1 MADRPKPDISAE
13 ALATTCSD
21 SDLTRLS
28 QHIVDWEDIAAALSI
43 TEAEEREIKENNPR
57 DYQMQKYAML
67 RKWKAKAGDDATY
80 NQLIRVFR
88 KMTNMGLVEHVQEI
102 LIHPEESATA
112 SNVLACYQEFL
123 QRSYCKARH
132 PSLLLDQ
139 WPVMKN
145 PAFVSIKLSLVK
157 GNGNKCSRKNI
168 SLSDLF
174 AKTKPQSRNT
184 HQILLRGLPG
194 SGKTTLTWHVSQL
207 WAKKELFCQF
217 SLFLTV
223 PLRSQQVQQATCLA
237 DLIPHPDQEQRRAV
251 ALALSTNHGD
261 GVCFWFDGWDE
272 MSQIVQKK
280 SFVASFIRQDAP
292 QSSLPS
298 CTIVVTSRSYSEFLN
313 WLNIAK
319 VDIDNLDQK
328 QVAELVTKNTE
339 GTGYN
344 ANELLTA
351 LESKAALSRFCS
363 LPITVTILIHL
374 FFTFG
379 VNIPTTQ
386 TELFRC
392 LILNLLLRNLQ
403 TRWDQPVKMLESFD
417 SLSEFPSKCFAFLC
431 KLAYDGVMQNKAVFR
446 PSDIPNLPLPLA
458 TLGLMRINPRIEWFG
473 IDEELIFIHSTIQE
487 FLAAY
492 HLSSLPSAQQIDD
505 LNKIMESEHSP
516 VVIFFGG
523 LTKFSGTRELFP
535 PRRNLYKVDWHN
547 DWFFTLVESLYE
559 ANTPSLCHVITECN
573 ASLDCDINIQLQSR
587 HNISFTPAQMV
598 PLGYYIVHLCVKKV
612 CLLSL
617 FNCQYSK
624 STIKSFVKTII
635 SEWKTLNPK
644 PTKPNLLIVIS
655 DNYISHATEVI
666 SELIVN
672 TDLLQSLRLF
682 IHMSVLVYPW
692 RTPTKFFHKPQEV
705 ILETI
710 RQGPRR
716 VKYKH
721 VADRRLCLHSVMRP
735 LIGALS
741 RNSSMMELFL
751 KFRFPSDYEMPSS
764 ALIAY
769 SEYYMFLLL
778 TCCPGL
784 TQVVFK
790 KFFQPYHPYH
800 LFSLALRHNKTIEW
814 FGLVEN
820 IPLMLTEPSLVPLAV
835 GIGRN
840 RCIKGMNLMDALSND
855 SLLCLLNSILR
866 NGSLLG
872 AMVIDIKP
880 SLRAIKVLRILNIC
894 RERFEKPPLNICYRN
909 LNENQDVVYNG
920 FDETVR
926 VRCPRPPDSWVISD
940 NCTGL
945 RSFVFSFDFP
955 VLI

>member
-1 MADRPKPDISAE
+1 MADSLGLSAE
-13 ALATTCSD
+13 ALASVWSD

-28 QHIVDWEDIAAALSI
+28 QRIVDWEDIAAALSI
-43 TEAEEREIKENNPR
+43 TEAEEREIKENNPC
-57 DYQMQKYAML
+57 DYQMQKCAML
-67 RKWKAKAGDDATY
+67 RKWKAKVGDGATY
-80 NQLIRVFR
+80 NQLLRVFR
-88 KMTNMGLVEHVQEI
+88 IINDKGLIEHVLEI
-102 LIHPEESATA
+102 LLHPEESATA

-123 QRSYCKARH
+123 QMSYCKALH
-132 PSLLLDQ
+132 PSLLIDQ

-145 PAFVSIKLSLVK
+145 PAFVSVKLSLVK
-157 GNGNKCSRKNI
+157 GDRYNSTREDI

-217 SLFLTV
+217 SIFLTV
-223 PLRSQQVQQATCLA
+223 PLRSHRVQQATCLA
-237 DLIPHPDQEQRRAV
+237 DLIPHPDQERRRAI

-272 MSQIVQKK
+272 MSQIAQKQ

-298 CTIVVTSRSYSEFLN
+298 CTIVVTSREFLN
-313 WLNIAK
+313 WLNMAK
-319 VDIDNLDQK
+319 VDIDYLNQE

-379 VNIPTTQ
+379 INIPTTQ

-403 TRWDQPVKMLESFD
+403 TRWDQPVKMLENID
-417 SLSEFPSKCFAFLC
+417 SLPEFAGKCFAFLC

-446 PSDIPNLPLPLA
+446 SSDIPNLPLPLA

-473 IDEELIFIHSTIQE
+473 IDEELIFIHSTVQE

-523 LTKFSGTRELFP
+523 LTRFSGTREVFP
-535 PRRNLYKVDWHN
+535 PRRNSYEADWHN

-559 ANTPSLCHVITECN
+559 ANTPSLCHVITEHD
-573 ASLDCDINIQLQSR
+573 ASLDDCDVNIQLKSW
-587 HNISFTPAQMV
+587 HNVSFTPAQMV
-598 PLGYYIVHLCVKKV
+598 PLGYYIVHLCSKKV
-612 CLLSL
+612 CHLSL
-617 FNCQYSK
+617 INCRYSK
-624 STIKSFVKTII
+624 DTIKSFVNVIL

-644 PTKPNLLIVIS
+644 PVKPNLLLVIS
-655 DNYISHATEVI
+655 DNYISQATEVI

-672 TDLLQSLRLF
+672 TDLLQSLMLF
-682 IHMSVLVYPW
+682 VHMSVKVYPW
-692 RTPTKFFHKPQEV
+692 RTAMSIRQRPEV
-705 ILETI
+705 ILEAI

-721 VADRRLCLHSVMRP
+721 VANRRLCLHSVMRP

-741 RNSSMMELFL
+741 RNSSMMKLCL
-751 KFRFPSDYEMPSS
+751 KFRFPSYYEMPSS

-784 TQVVFK
+784 SEIVLN
-790 KFFQPYHPYH
+790 KFFQPHHPYN
-800 LFSLALRHNKTIEW
+800 LFSLALRHNTTIEW
-814 FGLVEN
+814 MNLEEN
-820 IPLMLTEPSLVPLAV
+820 IPLITKPSLEHLAV

-840 RCIKGMNLMDALSND
+840 RCIKGMNLMDALTND
-855 SLLCLLNSILR
+855 SLLYLLMNILWH
-866 NGSLLG
+866 GSLVG
-872 AMVIDIKP
+872 AMIIDIKP
-880 SLRAIKVLRILNIC
+880 SLKVITVLRILNIC
-894 RERFEKPPLNICYRN
+894 RERPDKPPLNICYRN
-909 LNENQDVVYNG
+909 KSHDVVYDG
-920 FDETVR
+920 FDEIVQAHTSSP
-926 VRCPRPPDSWVISD
+926 CPRDEYNSYTRGD
-940 NCTGL
+940 NDTFTINYDTQFL
-945 RSFVFSFDFP
+945 Y
-955 VLI
+955 

>member
-1 MADRPKPDISAE
+1 MANTPGISAE
-13 ALATTCSD
+13 ALASVWSD

-28 QHIVDWEDIAAALSI
+28 QHIVDWEDIAPVLSI
-43 TEAEEREIKENNPR
+43 TEAEEREIKEDNPR

-67 RKWKAKAGDDATY
+67 RKWKAKAGDGAIY

-88 KMTNMGLVEHVQEI
+88 IINDKGLIEHVQEI
-102 LIHPEESATA
+102 LLHPEESATA

-123 QRSYCKARH
+123 QMSYYKARH

-145 PAFVSIKLSLVK
+145 PAFVSVKLSLVK
-157 GNGNKCSRKNI
+157 GDRSNSTREEI
-168 SLSDLF
+168 SLSDLL

-207 WAKKELFCQF
+207 WAKRELFCQF
-217 SLFLTV
+217 TLFLTV
-223 PLRSQQVQQATCLA
+223 PLRSQRVQQATCLA
-237 DLIPHPDQEQRRAV
+237 DLIPHPDKERRRAV

-272 MSQIVQKK
+272 MSEIVQKK

-313 WLNIAK
+313 WLSMEK
-319 VDIDNLDQK
+319 VDIDNLNQE

-379 VNIPTTQ
+379 INIPTTQ

-403 TRWDQPVKMLESFD
+403 TRWDQPVKMLENFD
-417 SLSEFPSKCFAFLC
+417 SLPEFAGKCFAFLC

-473 IDEELIFIHSTIQE
+473 IDEELTFIHSTVQE

-505 LNKIMESEHSP
+505 LKNIMESEHSP

-535 PRRNLYKVDWHN
+535 PRRNSYEADWHN

-559 ANTPSLCHVITECN
+559 ANTPSLCHVITEHD
-573 ASLDCDINIQLQSR
+573 ASLDCDVNIQLKSW
-587 HNISFTPAQMV
+587 HNVSFTPAQMV
-598 PLGYYIVHLCVKKV
+598 PLGYYIVHLCTKKV
-612 CLLSL
+612 CHLSL
-617 FNCQYSK
+617 FNCRYSK
-624 STIKSFVKTII
+624 STIKSFVNVIL

-644 PTKPNLLIVIS
+644 PANPNLLLVIS
-655 DNYISHATEVI
+655 DNYISQATEVI

-682 IHMSVLVYPW
+682 VHMSILVYPW
-692 RTPTKFFHKPQEV
+692 HIPTMFLHPRQEF
-705 ILETI
+705 ILEAI
-710 RQGPRR
+710 RQGPMH
-716 VKYKH
+716 VIYEH

-751 KFRFPSDYEMPSS
+751 KFRFPSYYEMPSS

-784 TQVVFK
+784 SQIVLK
-790 KFFQPYHPYH
+790 KFFQPHHPYH
-800 LFSLALRHNKTIEW
+800 LFSIALRHNTTIEW
-814 FGLVEN
+814 LNLEEN
-820 IPLMLTEPSLVPLAV
+820 IPLMLIKPSLENFAV

-840 RCIKGMNLMDALSND
+840 RCIKGMNLMDALTND
-855 SLLCLLNSILR
+855 SLIYLLMNILWH
-866 NGSLLG
+866 GSLLG

-880 SLRAIKVLRILNIC
+880 SLKVITVLGILNIC
-894 RERFEKPPLNICYRN
+894 RVRSEKLPLNICYRN
-909 LNENQDVVYNG
+909 ESHDVVYDG
-920 FDETVR
+920 FDETVQS
-926 VRCPRPPDSWVISD
+926 RCPRPREHAFYTRDDDSVILSLD
-940 NCTGL
+940 SQFL
-945 RSFVFSFDFP
+945 Y
-955 VLI
+955 

>member
-1 MADRPKPDISAE
+1 MADTPGISAGE
-13 ALATTCSD
+13 ALASVWSD

-43 TEAEEREIKENNPR
+43 TEAEEREIKEDNPR

-67 RKWKAKAGDDATY
+67 RKWKAKAGDGATY

-88 KMTNMGLVEHVQEI
+88 IINNKGLIEHVQEI
-102 LIHPEESATA
+102 LLHPEESATA

-123 QRSYCKARH
+123 QMSYYKAPH

-157 GNGNKCSRKNI
+157 GDRSNTTREDI
-168 SLSDLF
+168 SLSDLL

-207 WAKKELFCQF
+207 WAKRELFCQF
-217 SLFLTV
+217 TLFLTV
-223 PLRSQQVQQATCLA
+223 PLRSQRVQQATCLA
-237 DLIPHPDQEQRRAV
+237 DLIPHPDKERRRAV

-272 MSQIVQKK
+272 MSQIVQKQ

-292 QSSLPS
+292 QSSLPN

-313 WLNIAK
+313 WLMEK
-319 VDIDNLDQK
+319 VDIDNLNQE

-374 FFTFG
+374 FFSFG

-403 TRWDQPVKMLESFD
+403 TRWDQPVKMLENFD
-417 SLSEFPSKCFAFLC
+417 SLPEFAGKCFAFLC

-473 IDEELIFIHSTIQE
+473 IDEELTFIHSTVQE

-547 DWFFTLVESLYE
+547 DWFFTLVESMYE
-559 ANTPSLCHVITECN
+559 ANTPSLCHDITECN
-573 ASLDCDINIQLQSR
+573 ANIDCDINIQLQSR
-587 HNISFTPAQMV
+587 HNVSFTPAQMV
-598 PLGYYIVHLCVKKV
+598 PLGYYIVHLCTKKV

-624 STIKSFVKTII
+624 NTIKSFVNTIL

-644 PTKPNLLIVIS
+644 PTKPNLLLVIS
-655 DNYISHATEVI
+655 DNYISQATEVI

-672 TDLLQSLRLF
+672 TDLLLSLRLYV
-682 IHMSVLVYPW
+682 HMSVLVYAW
-692 RTPTKFFHKPQEV
+692 LTPTKFFHKQQEV

-741 RNSSMMELFL
+741 KNSSVKQLCL

-764 ALIAY
+764 TLIAY

-784 TQVVFK
+784 IEVVLK
-790 KFFQPYHPYH
+790 KLFQPYHPYH
-800 LFSLALRHNKTIEW
+800 LFSLALRYNKTIEW
-814 FGLVEN
+814 LNLEEN
-820 IPLMLTEPSLVPLAV
+820 IPLMLTKPSLIPLAV
-835 GIGRN
+835 GIGCN
-840 RCIKGMNLMDALSND
+840 RRIEGMNLMDALTND
-855 SLLCLLNSILR
+855 SLLYLLFSILCH
-866 NGSLLG
+866 GSLIG
-872 AMVIDIKP
+872 ALIIDIEP
-880 SLRAIKVLRILNIC
+880 SLKVIKVLRTLNIF
-894 RERFEKPPLNICYRN
+894 REKFEKRPLIICYRN
-909 LNENQDVVYNG
+909 GNQDVVYNG

-926 VRCPRPPDSWVISD
+926 VRCPRPSDSWVVSD

-945 RSFVFSFDFP
+945 RSIVYSFDFP